1 MYETLQKSRNLRK
14 EEMVYV
20 MGDKCQLCG
29 YNKCIKALEFHHIDP
44 KEKDFT
50 FNKAKSKSWEVTNL
64 ELQKCILV
72 CANCHREIHDN
83 LEVFSLKS
91 SYNPERAKE
100 ITNRIH
106 CLKNHQNTYCSN
118 CGAIISSKAKLC
130 PKCFNETRRIVS
142 RPERNILKQ
151 EIRTTPFLQIGKKY
165 GVTDNAVRKWCK
177 FYNLPSKKKEINEYS
192 DEEWIKI

>member
-1 MYETLQKSRNLRK
+1 
-14 EEMVYV
+14 MVYV

-29 YNKCIKALEFHHIDP
+29 YNKCIKALEFHHINP
-44 KEKDFT
+44 EEKDFT
-50 FNKAKSKSWEVTNL
+50 FDKAKSKSWETTNL

-83 LEVFSLKS
+83 LEAFSLKS

-100 ITNRIH
+100 ITARIH
-106 CLKNHQNTYCSN
+106 RLKNHQDTYCSN

-165 GVTDNAVRKWCK
+165 GVTDNAIRKWCK
-177 FYNLPSKKKEINEYS
+177 SYNLPSKKKEINEYS